1 MPRRL
6 GVNIDHVATVR
17 QARQAPYPDP
27 VAAASVAELAGADQI
42 TCHIR
47 MDRRHIQDADL
58 PRLRDAVMTHLNVE
72 MATTDEMLGIASAVL
87 GRRAAGGRHHRV
99 TLVPE
104 RPGEVTTEGGL
115 NVVTHQAEVA
125 RATALLVED
134 GIAVSLF
141 IDPDPEQVAAAQIP
155 GVDMIELNTARYA
168 DHGPGDLERLSRA
181 THQAIGLGIEVAAG
195 HGLTHHNLPALVETV
210 PEIVE
215 YNIGHSI
222 IARAIFVGLDQAVRD
237 LCEIIH
243 R

>member
-1 MPRRL
+1 MIRRL

-17 QARQAPYPDP
+17 QARRSPYPDP
-27 VAAASVAELAGADQI
+27 VAAASLAELAGADQI

-47 MDRRHIQDADL
+47 GDRRHIQDADL
-58 PRLRDAVMTHLNVE
+58 PRLRDAVQTHLNVE
-72 MATTDEMLGIASAVL
+72 MAATAEMLEIAREVL
-87 GRRAAGGRHHRV
+87 GGRGHRHRV

-115 NVVTHQAEVA
+115 DVVGQREVVAAAAE
-125 RATALLVED
+125 RLALY

-141 IDPDPEQVAAAQIP
+141 IDPSAEQVAASALP

-168 DHGPGDLERLSRA
+168 EHGGDQEIARLRSA
-181 THQAIGLGIEVAAG
+181 TELGRGLGLQVAAG
-195 HGLTHHNLPALVETV
+195 HGLTHHNLRDLVLGV
-210 PEIVE
+210 PEIEE

-222 IARAIFVGLDQAVRD
+222 VGRAVFVGLEAAVRD
-237 LCEIIH
+237 IVAILH